1 MRRGHTHRHARLA
14 DSGLSKNLESPM
26 SANKSLPLR
35 LLLIAV
41 LAVIAL
47 AAWRLGLV
55 DQLNLET
62 LKARHADL
70 SAWTQAHLGLAFTG
84 FFVLYVVVTAVSIPG
99 AAVLT
104 LAAGALFGLLAGIVL
119 VSFASTLG
127 ATLAFL
133 SARFVLRDS
142 LETRYRERLQSINAG
157 VKRDGGFYLF
167 TLRLVPLFPFFLINL
182 LSGLTALP
190 TRTFYWVSQ
199 LGMLPGTIAYVFAGT
214 QLAQIQNARDV
225 LSPGLISAFVLLG
238 ILPLLMRNMVQW
250 MQARKIYAGHRK
262 PRRFDYNLIVIG
274 AGSAGLVSAYIGSAV
289 KARVALIEKH
299 KMGGD
304 CLNTG
309 CVPSKALIRSARL
322 LAEARNSAHYGIAR
336 MDAQFDFAQVM
347 DRVANVVR
355 KVAPHDSVARYREL
369 GVDVIQ
375 GNARLVSP
383 WQVEVDGRR
392 LSARSIIIASGAQP
406 LVPGIPGLDQVPYL
420 TSDSLWN
427 LRTLPKQLVVL
438 GGGPIGCELTQC
450 FARFGSE
457 VTLVEMAARL
467 LPREDADAAEEVRAR
482 FVGEGIT
489 VATAHKA
496 LRVEHDGSGGRLICE
511 HDGREVSF
519 AFDQL
524 LLALGRRANSAG
536 FGLQELGVTL
546 RGNGTIEADALL
558 RTNFPNIHVCGDVTG
573 PFQFTHV
580 AAHQAWY
587 AAVNALLAPWWSFKV
602 DYRVIPWATFTD
614 PEVARV
620 GLSEDEAAQRGIAVE
635 VTRYGIDDLD
645 RAIADGSDSGFVKLL
660 TAPGKDRI
668 LGATIVGA
676 HAGDLLAEIVL
687 AMKHGIG
694 LNQLLGTIH
703 TYPTMS
709 EANKFAAG
717 VWKRAHAPQRALR
730 LAERF
735 FRWRRGG

>member
-1 MRRGHTHRHARLA
+1 MP
-14 DSGLSKNLESPM
+14 SKT
-26 SANKSLPLR
+26 SLPLR
-35 LLLIAV
+35 LLLIAALV
-41 LAVIAL
+41 LVAL
-47 AAWRLGLV
+47 AAWRMGLV

-62 LKARHADL
+62 LKARQGDL
-70 SAWTQAHLGLAFTG
+70 STWTQAHWGLALTG
-84 FFVLYVVVTAVSIPG
+84 FFLLYVLVTAVSIPG
-99 AAVLT
+99 AAILT
-104 LAAGALFGLLAGIVL
+104 LAAGALFGWVAGLLL
-119 VSFASTLG
+119 VSFASTIG

-142 LETRYRERLQSINAG
+142 LEARYGERLNSINAG
-157 VKRDGGFYLF
+157 VKRDGAFYLF
-167 TLRLVPLFPFFLINL
+167 TLRLVPVFPFFLINL

-214 QLAQIQNARDV
+214 QLARIESARDV
-225 LSPGLISAFVLLG
+225 LSPGLIGAFAALG
-238 ILPLLMRNMVQW
+238 VLPLLMRKLVQW
-250 MQARKIYAGHRK
+250 LQARKVYAGYSK
-262 PRRFDYNLIVIG
+262 PRHFDYNLIVIG

-289 KARVALIEKH
+289 KAKVALIEKH

-322 LAEARNSAHYGIAR
+322 LAEARDSAQFGIAR

-347 DRVANVVR
+347 QRVAGVVR
-355 KVAPHDSVARYREL
+355 KVEPHDSVARYTEL

-375 GNARLVSP
+375 GDARLVSP
-383 WQVEVDGRR
+383 WEVEVNGRR
-392 LSARSIIIASGAQP
+392 LSARSIVLASGARP
-406 LVPGIPGLDQVPYL
+406 LVPGIPGLDQVPWL
-420 TSDSLWN
+420 TSDSLWD
-427 LRTLPKQLVVL
+427 LRQLPKRLVVL

-457 VTLVEMAARL
+457 VTVVEMAPRL

-482 FVGEGIT
+482 FAAEGIA

-496 LRVEHDGSGGRLICE
+496 LRVERDGDGGRLICE
-511 HDGREVSF
+511 HDGKEVSF
-519 AFDQL
+519 AFDTL
-524 LLALGRRANSAG
+524 LLALGRRANTEG
-536 FGLQELGVTL
+536 FGLQELGVVL

-558 RTNFPNIHVCGDVTG
+558 RTNFPNIYVCGDATG

-645 RAIADGSDSGFVKLL
+645 RAIADGSDHGFVKVL

-668 LGATIVGA
+668 LGATVVGA
-676 HAGDLLAEIVL
+676 HAGDLLAEFVM

-694 LNQLLGTIH
+694 LNKLLGTIH
-703 TYPTMS
+703 IYPTMT
-709 EANKFAAG
+709 EANKYAAG
-717 VWKRAHAPQRALR
+717 VWKRAHAPQGALR

-735 FRWRRGG
+735 FRWRRGGR